1 MNEPPTLILRESDE
15 ERTLVDHVE
24 HRGRQTQ
31 STARRMLSSY
41 GRELIEVGVA
51 FTLFLGLGFVML
63 QQQQT
68 ADALREMLAEIRAA
82 DQSDAAVRSH
92 SELRRAKSSHRGGV
106 ERRSADRKLGA
117 EQRAELEQRA
127 AALIASNDFPAA
139 LRQYETLASIFPDDG
154 AFRDVVT
161 VLRAKLRCGPSLS
174 SAGGACR

>member
-1 MNEPPTLILRESDE
+1 
-15 ERTLVDHVE
+15 
-24 HRGRQTQ
+24 
-31 STARRMLSSY
+31 
-41 GRELIEVGVA
+41 
-51 FTLFLGLGFVML
+51 VMH

-82 DQSDAAVRSH
+82 GQNDAAVHSH
-92 SELRRAKSSHRGGV
+92 AALRRTESSHRVRV
-106 ERRSADRKLGA
+106 ERRSPDSKLGA

-161 VLRAKLRCGPSLS
+161 VLRAKLRCGPALS
-174 SAGGACR
+174 PAGGACR